1 MDKTSESDNNDSEK
15 LSCIKN
21 EKKEN
26 NSSKGKHC
34 LCDSKDYSTF
44 MICCDFCGVW
54 YHGDCV
60 QVFFF
65 FKNILIYL
73 EKVNIIIYL
82 GFAYTCKKN

>member
-1 MDKTSESDNNDSEK
+1 MDRTSESDNNDSEK
-15 LSCIKN
+15 SSSLKSD
-21 EKKEN
+21 KKE

-60 QVFFF
+60 QVF
-65 FKNILIYL
+65 L
-73 EKVNIIIYL
+73 
-82 GFAYTCKKN
+82 